1 MCAIDPP
8 KPSLVLF
15 RAFGTPFSEKWWGG
29 WGSGSQRGSWGC
41 KYYQGDRHY
50 QRMMYPKA
58 DQIH

>member
-1 MCAIDPP
+1 MCALDPS
-8 KPSLVLF
+8 KPSLVSF
-15 RAFGTPFSEKWWGG
+15 CAFDIPFSEKWSGG
-29 WGSGSQRGSWGC
+29 WGERSQRGSWGC